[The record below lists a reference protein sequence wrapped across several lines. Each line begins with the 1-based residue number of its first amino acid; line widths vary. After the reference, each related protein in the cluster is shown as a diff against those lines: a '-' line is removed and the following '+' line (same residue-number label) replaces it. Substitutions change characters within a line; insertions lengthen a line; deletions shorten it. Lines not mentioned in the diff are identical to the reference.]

1 MKAKRYE
8 PSEFYERYQEELLRK
23 EAVYQLIITNCQRA
37 IEDPLSDC
45 LIGTVEDDQR
55 TYLFFQYTRPYRM
68 LIHAVNDV
76 SAEMIQTLID
86 YLKTEKIEITG
97 INTSKEIANLYL
109 KISGIKDYQ
118 IRTKMDIMELK
129 NGELIEQISTGK
141 LVWATLDDL
150 DFALSCYEGFYEDCF
165 HEEVDAESYR
175 PTMSHH
181 IENQELFFY
190 EVNDKKV
197 AMCAITRQLIRG
209 VSVGMV
215 YTLPQY
221 RGKGYAK
228 QMMSEVAKVV
238 FARQNEFACLY
249 VDQNNPISNR
259 AYKSIG
265 YKIIEDKQDIVF
277 AI

>member
-1 MKAKRYE
+1 MKAKIYE

-86 YLKTEKIEITG
+86 YLKAENIEITG
-97 INTSKEIANLYL
+97 INTSKEIADLYL
-109 KISGIKDYQ
+109 KIGCIKDYQ

-165 HEEVDAESYR
+165 HEKVDAESYR
-175 PTMSHH
+175 LTMSHH

>member
-8 PSEFYERYQEELLRK
+8 PIKFYERYQEELLRK

-37 IEDPLSDC
+37 IEDPQSDC
-45 LIGTVEDDQR
+45 LIGTVEDDQK
-55 TYLFFQYTRPYRM
+55 TYLFFQYTHPYRM
-68 LIHAVNDV
+68 LIHALNEV
-76 SAEMIQTLID
+76 SAEMIQTLIEF
-86 YLKTEKIEITG
+86 LKTEKIEITG
-97 INTSKEIANLYL
+97 INTSKEIADLYL
-109 KISGIKDYQ
+109 KTGCIKDYR
-118 IRTKMDIMELK
+118 IRTEMDVMELK

-141 LVWATLDDL
+141 LIQATLDDL

-165 HEEVDAESYR
+165 HEEADAKRYR
-175 PTMSHH
+175 LTMSHH
-181 IENQELFFY
+181 IESRELFFY

-197 AMCAITRQLIRG
+197 AMCAMTRQLLRG

-228 QMMSEVAKVV
+228 QMMSDLAKVI

>member
-1 MKAKRYE
+1 MKAKRYT
-8 PSEFYERYQEELLRK
+8 PIEFYERYQEELLRK
-23 EAVYQLIITNCQRA
+23 EAVYQLIITNCKRA

-45 LIGTVEDDQR
+45 LLGTVEDDQK

-68 LIHAVNDV
+68 LIHAVNEV

-86 YLKTEKIEITG
+86 YLKAENIEITG
-97 INTSKEIANLYL
+97 INTSKEIADLYL
-109 KISGIKDYQ
+109 KTGSIKDYQ
-118 IRTKMDIMELK
+118 IRTKMDVMELK
-129 NGELIEQISTGK
+129 KGELIEQISTGK
-141 LVWATLDDL
+141 LIQATLGEL
-150 DFALSCYEGFYEDCF
+150 DFALSCYQGFYEECF
-165 HEEVDAESYR
+165 HEEADTKGYR
-175 PTMSHH
+175 SSMCHH
-181 IENQELFFY
+181 IENEGLFFY
-190 EVNDKKV
+190 EADNQVV

-228 QMMSEVAKVV
+228 QMMSEVAKVI
-238 FARQNEFACLY
+238 FARQNQFACLY